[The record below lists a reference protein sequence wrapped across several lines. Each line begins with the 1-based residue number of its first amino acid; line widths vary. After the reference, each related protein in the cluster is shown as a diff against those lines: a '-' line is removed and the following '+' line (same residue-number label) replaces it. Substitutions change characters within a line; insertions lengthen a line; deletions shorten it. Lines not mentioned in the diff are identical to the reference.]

1 MTPTQL
7 KHFAEQAEFA
17 AGFFAVTNPAAAR
30 RFNEAAATAVQLS
43 ATLERQQQL
52 ARLRA
57 ELADI
62 RRRIDR
68 RARTSGTAISSHS
81 DDVQFLR
88 LEQPHQVSSSS
99 FFRPNS

>member
-30 RFNEAAATAVQLS
+30 RFSEAAATAVQLS
-43 ATLERQQQL
+43 VALEGQEQL

-68 RARTSGTAISSHS
+68 RARTSGAAIPSVRG
-81 DDVQFLR
+81 DVRLR
-88 LEQPHQVSSSS
+88 HGGPP
-99 FFRPNS
+99 PNCSTPQ